1 MEAPTSTDDRS
12 DLRVRLALLV
22 GLLLVLQPGGP
33 TSVALLAMA
42 VLLATLVASLEWR
55 IERVA
60 LVVLLGV
67 GLALRIAIKDQVGSD
82 VLDVVAAAIDRT
94 LGGENPYGVGYDA
107 SNPPG
112 APYPYGPLA
121 LLWYLPFADRP
132 RVVELLVSAAI
143 LTALAI
149 RGRFL
154 GLAVYATAP
163 VLVSLTSDG
172 SNDTSAGLLI
182 LAALLAAGR
191 RPVLGG
197 ILLAVAVAFKPY
209 ALAWAPGLLWWGGG
223 AAATGFLVASVVA
236 WAPVLLVWG
245 PGSFLRSVQMADAA
259 HLAPYYSFG
268 AIWEG
273 VLKQPAP
280 VELLDRFKLVLGA
293 LTAGIGLRF
302 ATSIDRVIVVGIIVF
317 LVTLYAGYW
326 ATFAYVA
333 AIAPIVCWRLDDWFG
348 LGTRPLV
355 EIDLL
360 ATGRSRARHDFV
372 QPLAGV
378 VEGLASAPGGARVS
392 SPR

>member
-1 MEAPTSTDDRS
+1 VDAVPNTDDRS
-12 DLRVRLALLV
+12 DFRVRLALLI

-33 TSVALLAMA
+33 TAVALLVMV

-55 IERVA
+55 IESVA
-60 LVVLLGV
+60 VVVLVGAGV
-67 GLALRIAIKDQVGSD
+67 ALRIALKDQVGSD
-82 VLDVVAAAIDRT
+82 VLDVVGAAIHRT

-107 SNPPG
+107 SRPPG
-112 APYPYGPLA
+112 APFPYGPLA

-132 RVVELLVSAAI
+132 RVLELLVSATI
-143 LTALAI
+143 LMALAL
-149 RGRFL
+149 RGRIL

-182 LAALLAAGR
+182 LVALVAAGR
-191 RPVLGG
+191 RPLLGG
-197 ILLAVAVAFKPY
+197 VLLAVAAAFKPY

-223 AAATGFLVASVVA
+223 AAIAGFVVASAVA

-245 PGSFLRSVQMADAA
+245 PGSFLTSIRMADAV
-259 HLAPYYSFG
+259 HPAPYYSVG

-273 VLKQPAP
+273 LLKQPAP
-280 VELLDRFKLVLGA
+280 AELLDRAKVVLGV
-293 LTAGIGLRF
+293 LTAGVGLRF
-302 ATSIDRVIVVGIIVF
+302 ATSIDRVIVVGILVF
-317 LVTLYAGYW
+317 LATLYAGYW

-355 EIDLL
+355 DFDLL
-360 ATGRSRARHDFV
+360 ATR
-372 QPLAGV
+372 
-378 VEGLASAPGGARVS
+378 ETAPA
-392 SPR
+392 